1 MSEPTV
7 LFLLGITPR
16 SGTVYSSELL
26 NRHPDIGTRPPPWE
40 DFLLERI
47 GPVADFAAGII
58 GLWRDRWDMDEAEAN
73 RFIQSLGGGIKS
85 FFTEGATTCYVL
97 LKTPTVENVRF
108 APLFFPR
115 SPVILLVRDGR
126 AVVESARLTFGWT
139 DEEVTR
145 LWVEGGRQILDFM
158 ADAAES
164 GPPRL
169 LVRYEELVTDT
180 EGQLRRV
187 FGALGLD
194 PEGYDYARAAELLVF
209 GSAVARGGAD
219 TVHWKPVTRPDGFNP
234 LDHHRK
240 NWTPQR
246 LATFTAV
253 AGEMLS
259 ALGYPPE
266 YGTG

>member
-7 LFLLGITPR
+7 LFLLGITPH
-16 SGTVYSSELL
+16 SGTNYFSGLL
-26 NRHPDIGTRPPPWE
+26 RRHLDIEMRPPLWE
-40 DFLLERI
+40 DHLLERI
-47 GPVADFAAGII
+47 GPVADFAAGIT
-58 GLWRDRWDMDEAEAN
+58 GLWRDRWGMDEAEAN
-73 RFIQSLGGGIKS
+73 RFIRSLGGGIES
-85 FFTEGATTCYVL
+85 FFTERATTRYVL
-97 LKTPTVENVRF
+97 LKTPRVENVRF

-126 AVVESARLTFGWT
+126 AVVESARLTFDTT
-139 DEEVTR
+139 DEESTR
-145 LWVEGGRQILDFM
+145 YWAERGRRILDFM

-180 EGQLRRV
+180 EEQLRRL

-194 PEGYDYARAAELLVF
+194 PDGYDYAGAGDLPVY
-209 GSAVARGGAD
+209 GSSVARGGAD
-219 TVHWKPVTRPDGFNP
+219 TVHWEPVTQPDGFNP
-234 LDHHRK
+234 LDHHKK

-246 LATFTAV
+246 MAAFAAV
-253 AGEMLS
+253 AGEVLG

-266 YGTG
+266 YDTG

>member
-7 LFLLGITPR
+7 LFLLGITGR
-16 SGTVYSSELL
+16 SGTVYFSELL
-26 NRHPDIGTRPPPWE
+26 RRHPDIKIWRPLWE
-40 DFLLERI
+40 DHLLEWI
-47 GPVADFAAGII
+47 GPVADFAAGITEMWQDTWH
-58 GLWRDRWDMDEAEAN
+58 LDAAEAN
-73 RFIQSLGGGIKS
+73 RFIRSLGGGIES
-85 FFTEGATTCYVL
+85 FFTEGTITRYVL
-97 LKTPTVENVRF
+97 LRTPTVRNVRF
-108 APLFFPR
+108 AALFFPR
-115 SPVILLVRDGR
+115 SPIVLLVRDGR
-126 AVVESARLTFGWT
+126 AVVESARLTFGET

-145 LWVEGGRQILDFM
+145 YWAQGGRQILDFM
-158 ADAAES
+158 ADATEL

-169 LVRYEELVTDT
+169 LVRYEELVTNT

-194 PEGYDYARAAELLVF
+194 PEGYDYAGTAQLPVC
-209 GSAVARGGAD
+209 GSSVARDGAD
-219 TVHWKPVTRPDGFNP
+219 TVHWKPVTRPDDFNP

-246 LATFTAV
+246 LAAFAAV
-253 AGEMLS
+253 AGEVLS